1 MKFRIKVEVLKNG
14 YTEYTPQ
21 VKTKWYD
28 FDWKNIVS
36 DRYDDFFI
44 SETMRVIYD
53 SETTALEAIE
63 GYKRFLGIEES
74 KKIKETYFIKV
85 N

>member
-21 VKTKWYD
+21 VKKWYD

-53 SETTALEAIE
+53 SETTALEVIE

>member
-21 VKTKWYD
+21 VKKWYD

-53 SETTALEAIE
+53 SETTALEVIE
-63 GYKRFLGIEES
+63 EYKRFLGIEES